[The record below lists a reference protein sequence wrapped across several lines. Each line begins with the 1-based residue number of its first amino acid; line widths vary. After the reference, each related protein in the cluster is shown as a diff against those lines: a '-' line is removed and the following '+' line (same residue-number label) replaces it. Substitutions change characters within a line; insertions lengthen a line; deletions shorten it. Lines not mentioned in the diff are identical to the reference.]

1 MKAMFPEYIAMSKT
15 TKKKLKRKNK
25 KEAYLYMA
33 SESSNVL
40 SINTVI
46 TIVIDTALIEK
57 E

>member
-1 MKAMFPEYIAMSKT
+1 MFPECIAMSKT

>member
-1 MKAMFPEYIAMSKT
+1 MFPEYIAMSKT